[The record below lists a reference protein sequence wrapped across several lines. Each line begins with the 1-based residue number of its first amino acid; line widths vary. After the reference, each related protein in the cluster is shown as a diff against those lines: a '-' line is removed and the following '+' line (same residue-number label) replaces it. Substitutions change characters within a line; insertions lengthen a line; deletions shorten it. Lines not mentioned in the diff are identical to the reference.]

1 MSDML
6 SISTPDGN
14 FDAYVAYPA
23 STPAQ
28 APAPAVI
35 VIQEIFGING
45 DMRETCDE
53 YARQGYVA
61 LCPDLFWRLEPNV
74 VLTDRTEAEWQQAMK
89 YYNAFDLNTGVEDIA
104 ATIGFARGLPQVRG
118 KIGAVGFCLGGL
130 LSFLT
135 AARTD
140 VDAAVAYYG
149 GGTDQHLGEV
159 PKISIP
165 LLLHLAEA
173 DEFIPADARNRVLA
187 AVQGKVNIEAFTYP
201 GCHHAFARNQGVH
214 YDAAAAQL
222 ANGRTFA
229 FFAQHLK

>member
-1 MSDML
+1 MSETL
-6 SISTPDGN
+6 SISIPDGN

-23 STPAQ
+23 QTT
-28 APAPAVI
+28 APAVI
-35 VIQEIFGING
+35 VIQEIFGINA

-74 VLTDRTEAEWQQAMK
+74 ELTDRTEAEWQQALK
-89 YYNAFDLNTGVEDIA
+89 YYNAFDVNTGVEDIA
-104 ATIGFARGLPQVRG
+104 ATIGFARGLSQVQG
-118 KIGAVGFCLGGL
+118 KIGSVGFCLGGL

-140 VDAAVAYYG
+140 VDASVSYYG
-149 GGTDQHLGEV
+149 GGTDQYLAEL
-159 PKISIP
+159 PKIKVP
-165 LLLHLAEA
+165 LMLHLAEE

-187 AVQGKVNIEAFTYP
+187 AVKGQPNVEVYTYP
-201 GCHHAFARNQGVH
+201 GCHHAFARNQGAH

-222 ANGRTFA
+222 ANGRTA
-229 FFAQHLK
+229 DFFAKHLK

>member
-1 MSDML
+1 MSDTL

-14 FDAYVAYPA
+14 FDAYVAYPEQSA
-23 STPAQ
+23 AQ
-28 APAPAVI
+28 SPAPAVV
-35 VIQEIFGING
+35 VIQEIFGINA

-74 VLTDRTEAEWQQAMK
+74 ELTDKTEAEWQQAMK
-89 YYNAFDLNTGVEDIA
+89 YYTAFDVNTGVEDIA
-104 ATIGFARGLPQVRG
+104 ATIGFARGLPQVKG
-118 KIGAVGFCLGGL
+118 KIGSVGFCLGGL

-140 VDAAVAYYG
+140 VDAAVSYYG
-149 GGTDQHLGEV
+149 GGTDQYLGEL
-159 PKISIP
+159 PKIKVP
-165 LLLHLAEA
+165 LMLHLAEE
-173 DEFIPADARNRVLA
+173 DEFIDAAARNRVLA
-187 AVQGKVNIEAFTYP
+187 AAQGHANVETFTYP

-222 ANGRTFA
+222 ANGRTA
-229 FFAQHLK
+229 EFFRKHLK

>member
-1 MSDML
+1 MPDML

-23 STPAQ
+23 QT
-28 APAPAVI
+28 PAPAVV

-74 VLTDRTEAEWQQAMK
+74 ELSDKTEAEWQQAFK
-89 YYNAFDLNTGVEDIA
+89 LYNAFDVNTGVEDIA
-104 ATIGFARGLPQVRG
+104 ATIGFARGLSQVQG
-118 KIGAVGFCLGGL
+118 KIGSVGFCLGGL

-140 VDAAVAYYG
+140 VDASVSYYG
-149 GGTDQHLGEV
+149 GGTDQHLGELQKIKV
-159 PKISIP
+159 P
-165 LLLHLAEA
+165 LMLHLAEE

-187 AVQGKVNIEAFTYP
+187 AVKGHANAEAFTYP
-201 GCHHAFARNQGVH
+201 GCHHAFARNNGVH

-222 ANGRTFA
+222 ANGRTA
-229 FFAQHLK
+229 EFFKKHLK

>member
-6 SISTPDGN
+6 SISTLDGD

-23 STPAQ
+23 QT
-28 APAPAVI
+28 PAPAVV

-53 YARQGYVA
+53 YARQGYVV

-74 VLTDRTEAEWQQAMK
+74 NLTDRTEAEWQQALK
-89 YYNAFDLNTGVEDIA
+89 YYNAFDVNTGVEDIA
-104 ATIGFARGLPQVRG
+104 ATIGFARGLSQVKG
-118 KIGAVGFCLGGL
+118 KIGSVGFCLGGL

-140 VDAAVAYYG
+140 VDALVSYYG
-149 GGTDQHLGEV
+149 GGTDQHLDEL
-159 PKISIP
+159 PKIKIP
-165 LLLHLAEA
+165 LMLHLAEE
-173 DEFIPADARNRVLA
+173 DEFITADARNRVLA
-187 AVQGKVNIEAFTYP
+187 AVKGHANIEAFTYP
-201 GCHHAFARNQGVH
+201 GCHHAFARNQGAH

-222 ANGRTFA
+222 ANGRTAA
-229 FFAQHLK
+229 FFGKHLK